1 MVNKKINNLKKKL
14 KITKKKNVADRL
26 VIPGFWRH
34 FYLTYNELVTFWRS
48 FVGVVF
54 VYGFVY
60 IILVIGFVF
69 LSPTSIKDNLVDLPE
84 GLALIDKAYL
94 SLYSSIDFFS
104 GDQASQ
110 LIQFFLFVIASLAF
124 IWTLRKVRQLKKVK
138 IAEAYYSGTAQ
149 IVPLILTIVLLF
161 IFLIPLSLG
170 SSIAAT
176 GLNLA
181 SSVLETT
188 LIIVI
193 SSLLAFV
200 SLWLMARYWSAFYI
214 ISLPNMRPLESLSK
228 SAKLTKGNRLKIS
241 LQVLWFSLIS
251 LIIFGLIIFL
261 FGISLPLVTPYIFV
275 FLMFVL
281 FAWAHTFMFSIY
293 RSLVDGQA

>member
-1 MVNKKINNLKKKL
+1 MNKKTNKLKNKL
-14 KITKKKNVADRL
+14 KITRKKSDDNKIA
-26 VIPGFWRH
+26 IPGFWRH
-34 FYLTYNELVTFWRS
+34 FYLAYNELATFWRS
-48 FVGVVF
+48 FLGVVF

-60 IILVIGFVF
+60 VILVIGFVF
-69 LSPTSIKDNLVDLPE
+69 LSPSTIKDNLTDLGE
-84 GLALIDKAYL
+84 ELALIDKAYL

-124 IWTLRKVRQLKKVK
+124 IWTLRKVRQLKRVKV
-138 IAEAYYSGTAQ
+138 AEAYYSGTAQ
-149 IVPLILTIVLLF
+149 IVPLILTIILLF
-161 IFLIPLSLG
+161 IFLIPLSIG
-170 SSIAAT
+170 SSIAAA

-181 SSVLETT
+181 SSFLETS
-188 LIIVI
+188 LIVII

-200 SLWLMARYWSAFYI
+200 SLWLMARYWSSFYI
-214 ISLPNMRPLESLSK
+214 VSLPNMRPLESLSK

-241 LQVLWFSLIS
+241 LQVLWFSLIT
-251 LIIFGLIIFL
+251 LAVFGLIIFL
-261 FGISLPLVTPYIFV
+261 VGISLPLVTPYVFV

-281 FAWAHTFMFSIY
+281 FAWVHTFLFSIY